1 MILSCAGSK
10 SLAAEARDVQNGGI
24 KGQVVADITD
34 KRRPLPGV
42 VVNLSGER
50 LADKKLQTVSDE
62 EGRYNFTGLTAGD
75 YAVAVELQGFKKY
88 EQKTIVQIEATVELN
103 ILLQPIAVSETVTVT
118 EDKTDAGKTESTTAG
133 VITSTTLRDAPL
145 IDQKF
150 QDALPLLPGV

>member
-1 MILSCAGSK
+1 M
-10 SLAAEARDVQNGGI
+10 
-24 KGQVVADITD
+24 ADITD

-50 LADKKLQTVSDE
+50 LADKKLQTVSDD

-75 YAVAVELQGFKKY
+75 YALSVELQGFKKY

-103 ILLQPIAVSETVTVT
+103 ILLQPIALSETVTVT

-133 VITSTTLRDAPL
+133 RDHQHNAARRTAYRSE
-145 IDQKF
+145 I
-150 QDALPLLPGV
+150 PGRPAAAARRRAWAGRYPQY